1 MTLEE
6 ITFALKS
13 ADAPPADALRAG
25 LAKAGQLAP
34 VIFALVDKLCKG
46 IYLLPQESELLRY
59 GLTILAAAKHAGL
72 LPYLLKLTRQPQEEL
87 EQVFPLHIPNS
98 LTRLLLSVWDSN
110 GDALFQAIEDDE
122 LISEVRWA
130 WFDVLARLTFD
141 GIIPRERA
149 LAFLARLERDGAI
162 KDGDSAWW
170 GWEEAVI
177 RLGATELEPAL
188 LRVWSNVIF
197 DQHTDEE
204 HAESLAELHRAAS
217 DPSDPAIFDKDEIR
231 PIGDPVEAVA
241 WIERRIEAIETWEAE
256 NGQPDHDPAK
266 AIRLS
271 GDEID
276 WLSGFLSSR
285 QVPKAA
291 MSFEALDGFFTAL
304 AIGPELVM
312 PSVYLPEIWGTADGT
327 GPIWDSEEQLRYFMR
342 LLTKHWNAIAAR
354 KNANAPHV
362 PQIDFF
368 GEEALGKAWARGFIA
383 GMNLCAEAW
392 DALMDDERVGGIA
405 AQILALATE
414 GVLVEDSTRAAIVDE
429 LADIVRIIAAYWAS
443 PAAFPAR
450 KMPLRSKKTGR
461 NELCPCRS
469 GKKYKKCC
477 GLNGGPK
484 LH

>member
-6 ITFALKS
+6 ITLALKS
-13 ADAPPADALRAG
+13 ADAPPTNALRAG
-25 LAKAGQLAP
+25 LAKADQLAP
-34 VIFALVDKLCKG
+34 VIFTLVDKLCVG
-46 IYLLPQESELLRY
+46 IYLLPEESELLHY

-72 LPYLLKLTRQPQEEL
+72 LPYLLKLSRQRQEEL

-110 GDALFQAIEDDE
+110 GDAIFQAIEDEE
-122 LISEVRWA
+122 LIPEVRWA

-141 GIIPRERA
+141 GIISRECT
-149 LAFLARLERDGAI
+149 LAFLARLESDGAI
-162 KDGDSAWW
+162 DDGDSAWW

-177 RLGATELEPAL
+177 RLGATELEPVL
-188 LRVWSNVIF
+188 EQVWSKVIF
-197 DQHTDEE
+197 DEHTDEE
-204 HAESLAELHRAAS
+204 HAESLEELHRAAS
-217 DPSDPAIFDKDEIR
+217 DPADPAIFDENEIR

-241 WIERRIEAIETWEAE
+241 WIERRIEAIETWEPE
-256 NGQPDHDPAK
+256 KGRPDNDPAK
-266 AIRLS
+266 AIRLA

-276 WLSGFLSSR
+276 WLSGFLVSR
-285 QVPKAA
+285 QAPESA

-327 GPIWDSEEQLRYFMR
+327 GPLWDSEEQLRYFMR
-342 LLTKHWNAIAAR
+342 LITKHWNAVAAR
-354 KNANAPHV
+354 KNANAPHML
-362 PQIDFF
+362 QIDFF

-383 GMNLCAEAW
+383 GMNLCAQAW
-392 DALMDDERVGGIA
+392 DALMDNDRVGDIA
-405 AQILALATE
+405 AQIRALATE
-414 GVLVEDSTRAAIVDE
+414 GEFLEDSTRAAIVDD
-429 LADIVRIIAAYWAS
+429 LPDIVRIIAAYWAS

-450 KMPLRSKKTGR
+450 NVPLRSKKTGR
-461 NELCPCRS
+461 NEPCPCGS

-477 GLNGGPK
+477 GLNSEPT